1 MVAEDTSN
9 LVKREACL
17 VANPD
22 NPDVCNIPEDEGA
35 VAGEEG
41 ASGKGGPGA
50 KSSKATAAFAS
61 AAAAAFQKDSNGSGS
76 SSVDEGNEKVDAP
89 NEEGDSD
96 EKTPPWD
103 GIRP

>member
-1 MVAEDTSN
+1 VVAEDTSN

-41 ASGKGGPGA
+41 ASGKGGP
-50 KSSKATAAFAS
+50 
-61 AAAAAFQKDSNGSGS
+61 
-76 SSVDEGNEKVDAP
+76 
-89 NEEGDSD
+89 
-96 EKTPPWD
+96 
-103 GIRP
+103 